1 MAALVAAY
9 LAGRMPLVEQP
20 QKAKSQA
27 NDARAR
33 LAKVEKNA
41 DTTCSFWSSLVL
53 SQRPDIQN
61 ARYATLIHFLPDN
74 VGCSLPY
81 PVDESSLTSFTH
93 RWHINWSADKN
104 LYLAQMEAI
113 DATFVVLYSDPPETV
128 LVRSV
133 NSELTTESFGR
144 IGANLLKPTDEVF
157 SIIEQAVAANRT
169 PDIVFQALPEL
180 PTVFELRNLEL
191 EFANE
196 NAIEIDE
203 VEKTTF
209 EFITDGNTLKLSVS
223 GMETE
228 DAG

>member
-9 LAGRMPLVEQP
+9 LAGRMPLVEQTR
-20 QKAKSQA
+20 KAKSQA
-27 NDARAR
+27 NDAIER
-33 LAKVEKNA
+33 LAEVEMDA
-41 DTTCSFWSSLVL
+41 GTTCSFWSSLAS

-81 PVDESSLTSFTH
+81 PVDESSLSSFAH
-93 RWHINWSADKN
+93 RWHIKWSGDKN

-113 DATFVVLYSDPPETV
+113 DATFVVIYSDPPETV

-133 NSELTTESFGR
+133 KSELITESSGS
-144 IGANLLKPTDEVF
+144 IGLNLVKPTDEVF
-157 SIIEQAVAANRT
+157 SIIEQAVDATRT

-180 PTVFELRNLEL
+180 PTVLELRKLEV

-196 NAIEIDE
+196 NAIEIDN
-203 VEKTTF
+203 VEKTIF
-209 EFITDGNTLKLSVS
+209 EFTLSLIHI
-223 GMETE
+223 
-228 DAG
+228 